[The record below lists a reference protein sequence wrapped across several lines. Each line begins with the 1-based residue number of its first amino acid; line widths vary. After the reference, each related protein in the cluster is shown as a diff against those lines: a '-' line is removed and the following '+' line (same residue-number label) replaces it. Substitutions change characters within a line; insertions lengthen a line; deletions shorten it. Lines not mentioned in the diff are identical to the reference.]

1 MKQTN
6 NLILFDKNL
15 RHLLVG
21 NQMEHGIKILEYYR
35 FLMYICTFVHAF

>member
-6 NLILFDKNL
+6 NLILSYFDNDL

-21 NQMEHGIKILEYYR
+21 NQMEHCIEILEYYR
-35 FLMYICTFVHAF
+35 FLIK